1 MQIVEQ
7 SSDRLVIRQ
16 GAWSARLFGTAFA
29 LFGAVMLA
37 AVIWGGRGKE
47 HGVWVAWVV
56 CGMFT
61 IVGIAVAVTA
71 SNRQIVF
78 DRSHKTAQLIQTGGV
93 TASRATEVQFSE
105 IRDIALESNLLEG
118 RTRGA
123 PAYRVVFVLRDG
135 TRLPWT
141 TILTSDLGTQSTCAA
156 AARAFGGWDAAAARS
171 GAAPTEVAR
180 PTPPPGVVPI
190 LPTPRSVAVATQLA
204 RTPAVQNLG
213 CVIGFLGLFVALG
226 VSGVIVELERLATW
240 RAVPA
245 VVQESHIDAVK
256 GSKGGVSYKP
266 VVTYT
271 YQVEGTSYTSSSVTI
286 LPESR
291 SWGWAI
297 GISQRYRPG
306 AHATAYV
313 DPGNPHKAFLV
324 NEFSG
329 IPLLFVIF
337 PLVFAGIASASIRW
351 QRRQTAIAAAVRVP
365 ILPPSLPSQSRAA

>member
-16 GAWSARLFGTAFA
+16 GAWSARVFGTTFA

-37 AVIWGGRGKE
+37 VVIWGGRGKD
-47 HGVWVAWVV
+47 HGVWIAWVV

-61 IVGIAVAVTA
+61 IVGIAIAVTA

-78 DRSHKTAQLIQTGGV
+78 DRSHKAAQLIQTGGV

-141 TILTSDLGTQSTCAA
+141 TILTSDLSTQATCAA
-156 AARAFGGWDAAAARS
+156 AARAFGAWDAAAARS

-190 LPTPRSVAVATQLA
+190 LPTPRSVAVASQLT
-204 RTPAVQNLG
+204 RSPAAQNLG
-213 CVIGFLGLFVALG
+213 CVIGL
-226 VSGVIVELERLATW
+226 
-240 RAVPA
+240 
-245 VVQESHIDAVK
+245 
-256 GSKGGVSYKP
+256 
-266 VVTYT
+266 
-271 YQVEGTSYTSSSVTI
+271 
-286 LPESR
+286 
-291 SWGWAI
+291 
-297 GISQRYRPG
+297 
-306 AHATAYV
+306 
-313 DPGNPHKAFLV
+313 
-324 NEFSG
+324 
-329 IPLLFVIF
+329 
-337 PLVFAGIASASIRW
+337 
-351 QRRQTAIAAAVRVP
+351 
-365 ILPPSLPSQSRAA
+365 